1 MKTLNAHILRVA
13 IALWLFALPLTAKEN
28 KANAAQF
35 HSPQQKASFLDELFQ
50 SQQKEYTRTPSS
62 ATPSL
67 QQSFGGSATAIPT
80 LATQNPL
87 LRNKPTVAYSAS
99 DSRMPAPQMHSVAM
113 KLRETSRSYAG
124 PNNSYGGGTM
134 YSGAET
140 AGNTMHSSNVT
151 AVGASNAA
159 AMYTLV
165 TPQVRKTPPGTGGGN
180 PNNPDIP
187 VPVGEGV
194 LTLLTAAGLFALQKR
209 KRHS

>member
-13 IALWLFALPLTAKEN
+13 LALWLFAMPLMAKEN

-99 DSRMPAPQMHSVAM
+99 GSRMPAPQMHSVAM
-113 KLRETSRSYAG
+113 KLRETSRSNTGYG
-124 PNNSYGGGTM
+124 NNGGGGMFAGT
-134 YSGAET
+134 EVT
-140 AGNTMHSSNVT
+140 GNTMHSSNIT
-151 AVGASNAA
+151 PVGASNAT
-159 AMYTLV
+159 AMYALV
-165 TPQVRKTPPGTGGGN
+165 TPSGPRKAPPDADDEE
-180 PNNPDIP
+180 NPDIP
-187 VPVGEGV
+187 VPVGEGL